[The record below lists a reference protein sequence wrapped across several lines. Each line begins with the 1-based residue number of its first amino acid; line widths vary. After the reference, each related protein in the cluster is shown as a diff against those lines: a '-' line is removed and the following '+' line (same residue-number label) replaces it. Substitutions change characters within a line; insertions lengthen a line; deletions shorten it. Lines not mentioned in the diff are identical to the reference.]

1 MKNFFPRIIVFSFL
15 LLPTTALALVN
26 VTPDITFSGNDVF
39 QSTTVNIPIPSGI
52 TTGMVMFI
60 VITFDDNQTGT
71 ISITGNTSSTA
82 WTSFGTVYSTTPN
95 KYAFYKVADA
105 GDAADSAAG
114 GRSWTL
120 HCSDGFIEQWAGAAW
135 SGVNTSNPFAT
146 GPSIDS
152 SNATTF
158 SFTSQTSPGSSAVWV
173 GLTMI
178 ENNSNSVTDPSSPV
192 VNQEQSTSPY
202 YFGPGIVYSATGITG
217 AFAPTGTEANGF
229 EWATV
234 AFFLNPASAGGG
246 PTGRIIRIIG
256 GTRLIGG
263 IRLGG

>member
-1 MKNFFPRIIVFSFL
+1 MKRFFSRILILSFL
-15 LLPTTALALVN
+15 LLSTAVLAVN
-26 VTPDITFSGNDVF
+26 VTPDVVFSGNDVF
-39 QSTTVNIPIPSGI
+39 ESTTVNIPIPSGI
-52 TTGMVMFI
+52 TAGMVMFI
-60 VITFDDNQTGT
+60 AITFSNQQTGT
-71 ISITGNTSSTA
+71 VSITRNTSSTA
-82 WTSFGTVYSTTPN
+82 WTSFGTVGATPD

-120 HCSDGFIEQWAGAAW
+120 NCSNGFIEQWAGAAW

-146 GPSIDS
+146 GPSI
-152 SNATTF
+152 NNGTATTF

-178 ENNSNSVTDPSSPV
+178 ENTSGSVTDPPSPV

-217 AFAPTGTEANGF
+217 AFAPAGTIGGGF
-229 EWATV
+229 EWDTIS
-234 AFFLNPASAGGG
+234 FFLNPAGGG
-246 PTGRIIRIIG
+246 GATGRIIRILG
-256 GTRLIGG
+256 HTRLIGG
-263 IRLGG
+263 IRLE